1 MSEGQSPLDGL
12 LDRVPSLAGHPR
24 TAEELPG
31 GLTNRNYK
39 VTTPD
44 GVFVARVWS
53 AGSEL
58 LAIDRG
64 SEYRNSVIAADAG
77 VGAPVIE
84 YRPDDGVLVIGYIQG
99 RTLTNAGVAL
109 PANIARIARSC
120 RRLHSGGRFGND
132 FDMFDI
138 QRRYASVVRDR
149 GLRVPR
155 GYHDLMPQFDT
166 EAFPVTAQQLAAGRA
181 HVPCNNDLLVQ
192 FIDDGE
198 RIWLIDYEYSGNNDP
213 CFELGNVAAECHL
226 SPTRWPS
233 WSPATTVPLRN
244 KIARARLL
252 GLAGK
257 YGWTLWGAI
266 QSAASPLDFDF
277 WSWAMERFDGAAE
290 GLTDAG
296 FPPCSTRRPG
306 MTDSLPR
313 PGPRPAG
320 PGPGRGRR
328 RRRDRRQRRLPSGTW
343 VDRPAPAGAGTLSCG
358 TTRHAAIW
366 SGSCGPP
373 RAAPGWCS
381 TPPSSTRGWRR
392 RPASRPGSAGAAA

>member
-12 LDRVPSLAGHPR
+12 LDWVPSLAGHPR

-64 SEYRNSVIAADAG
+64 SEYRNSIIAADAG
-77 VGAPVIE
+77 VGAPGIE
-84 YRPDDGVLVIGYIQG
+84 YRPGDGVLVIGYIQG
-99 RTLTNAGVAL
+99 RTLTNADVTL
-109 PANIARIARSC
+109 PANLARIARAC
-120 RRLHSGGRFGND
+120 RRLHSGGRFGNN

-138 QRRYASVVRDR
+138 QRRYAAVVRDH
-149 GLRVPR
+149 GFRVPR
-155 GYHDLMPQFDT
+155 GYHDLMPQFQ
-166 EAFPVTAQQLAAGRA
+166 AIKQALAVRDEGT
-181 HVPCNNDLLVQ
+181 VPCNNDLLAGN

-213 CFELGNVAAECHL
+213 CFELGNIAAECHL
-226 SPTRWPS
+226 SPAALAELVTCYYGR
-233 WSPATTVPLRN
+233 PLRN

-290 GLTDAG
+290 GLTAAG
-296 FPPCSTRRPG
+296 FPALLDEATR
-306 MTDSLPR
+306 D
-313 PGPRPAG
+313 
-320 PGPGRGRR
+320 
-328 RRRDRRQRRLPSGTW
+328 D
-343 VDRPAPAGAGTLSCG
+343 
-358 TTRHAAIW
+358 
-366 SGSCGPP
+366 
-373 RAAPGWCS
+373 
-381 TPPSSTRGWRR
+381 
-392 RPASRPGSAGAAA
+392 

>member
-1 MSEGQSPLDGL
+1 MSEGRSPLDGL

-64 SEYRNSVIAADAG
+64 SEYRNSVIAAGAG
-77 VGAPVIE
+77 AGAPVIE

-99 RTLTNAGVAL
+99 RTLTNADVTL
-109 PANIARIARSC
+109 PANLARIARAC

-132 FDMFDI
+132 FDMYDNH
-138 QRRYASVVRDR
+138 RRDAAVVRDR
-149 GLRVPR
+149 GFRVPR
-155 GYHDLMPQFDT
+155 GYHDLMPQFQ
-166 EAFPVTAQQLAAGRA
+166 AIKQALAVRDEGT
-181 HVPCNNDLLVQ
+181 VPCNNDLLAGN

-213 CFELGNVAAECHL
+213 CFELGNIAAECRL
-226 SPTRWPS
+226 SPAALAALVTSYYGR
-233 WSPATTVPLRN
+233 PLRN

-257 YGWTLWGAI
+257 YGWTLWGGD
-266 QSAASPLDFDF
+266 P
-277 WSWAMERFDGAAE
+277 ERGEPARFRFLVLGDGA
-290 GLTDAG
+290 L
-296 FPPCSTRRPG
+296 RRCRRGPHG
-306 MTDSLPR
+306 R
-313 PGPRPAG
+313 RVPRPARRG
-320 PGPGRGRR
+320 DPG
-328 RRRDRRQRRLPSGTW
+328 
-343 VDRPAPAGAGTLSCG
+343 
-358 TTRHAAIW
+358 
-366 SGSCGPP
+366 
-373 RAAPGWCS
+373 
-381 TPPSSTRGWRR
+381 
-392 RPASRPGSAGAAA
+392 